1 VRRIAARR
9 RRDAGV
15 STVEV
20 AFLAPLMVA
29 MLTIIVGLG
38 IMVNTHGVVEE
49 AARDAA
55 RAGSLQ
61 GDTSQ
66 ANPDNPSQ
74 DNTEARRQALAAAQA
89 DLGNKCIGGLTDA
102 DFTTRYIPA
111 GNAPGPGLAGIA
123 YYQVTIKCSV
133 DMSLLSMFGASK
145 VLTESFTAPINTFQ
159 ANTAA
164 AG

>member
-1 VRRIAARR
+1 MAAWCRD
-9 RRDAGV
+9 DAGV
-15 STVEV
+15 STIEV

-29 MLTIIVGLG
+29 MLTIIVVLG

-61 GDTSQ
+61 GDTSA
-66 ANPDNPSQ
+66 ANPDDPSA
-74 DNTEARRQALAAAQA
+74 DHTEARRQAMAAAEA
-89 DLGNKCIGGLTDA
+89 DLGNKCAGGLTDA

-111 GNAPGPGLAGIA
+111 GNPPGPGLQGIA

-133 DMSLLSMFGASK
+133 DTSLLSMFGVSK

-159 ANTAA
+159 ADTAG